1 MVEPFSG
8 VHLSKP
14 KLIRMLNFQLP
25 APATWGIA
33 ALVPSILG
41 FIWYHPKVFGTAWM
55 KAAGVTPES
64 AKTMNMPVV
73 FGVSL
78 LMSFLLAFSLTGIVI
93 HQNGLFGMLMDHT
106 NQNPAMADKNSELY
120 GHVKYLMDNYGTNF
134 RTFKHGALHGTILGI
149 FTILPVIATGA
160 LFERKG
166 FKYIAINAGYWIV
179 ALAIMGAI
187 VCHFMPYHPAM

>member
-1 MVEPFSG
+1 MN
-8 VHLSKP
+8 VHLGKSKQTN
-14 KLIRMLNFQLP
+14 MLNSQLP

-55 KAAGVTPES
+55 NATGVTPES

-78 LMSFLLAFSLTGIVI
+78 LMSFLLALSLTGIVI
-93 HQNGLFGMLMDHT
+93 HQGGLFSMLMDHA
-106 NQNPAMADKNSELY
+106 NPNPDMADKNSALY
-120 GHVKYLMDNYGTNF
+120 GHVKYIMDNYGTNF
-134 RTFKHGALHGTILGI
+134 RTFRHGALHGAILGI
-149 FTILPVIATGA
+149 FTILPIITTSA

-166 FKYIAINAGYWIV
+166 FKYIAINAGYWIIT
-179 ALAIMGAI
+179 LAIMGAI
-187 VCHFMPYHPAM
+187 VCHFTPYHAAM

>member
-1 MVEPFSG
+1 
-8 VHLSKP
+8 
-14 KLIRMLNFQLP
+14 MLNFTLP
-25 APATWGIA
+25 GPATIGIA
-33 ALVPSILG
+33 ALVPTLLG

-64 AKTMNMPVV
+64 AKGMNMAVV

-78 LMSFLLAFSLTGIVI
+78 LLSFMLAASLLSATI
-93 HQNGLFGMLMDHT
+93 HQFGFMSMLMLGKD
-106 NQNPAMADKNSELY
+106 QNPGMTDKSSELY
-120 GHVKYLMDNYGTNF
+120 GHVKFIMDHYGTNF

-149 FTILPVIATGA
+149 MTILPVIATGA
-160 LFERKG
+160 MFERKG

-187 VCHFMPYHPAM
+187 ICHFFPYPPAM